1 MSANDNDRTS
11 KLLGGSLFSRYISKR
26 FADWWAREAAFDE
39 LMSLDDRM
47 LKDIGVARCEIPGFV
62 AFKVEPQEAAN
73 EERSLQLRTA
83 SEKKLHSRR
92 G

>member
-1 MSANDNDRTS
+1 MCANDNGHAA
-11 KLLGGSLFSRYISKR
+11 KLLDSGPLSRYILKPL
-26 FADWWAREAAFDE
+26 ADWWAREAAFDE

-47 LKDIGVARCEIPGFV
+47 LKDIGVARCKIQGLAAVKIER
-62 AFKVEPQEAAN
+62 QEAAN
-73 EERSLQLRTA
+73 EQRSPQSGTT